1 MPGPAARAHDASGH
15 DGPALGDAE
24 VLEAFTRH
32 LAVERGRS
40 PHTVRAYRGDVA
52 GLLGWV
58 REHHGRGVDGLD
70 LHVLRGWLA
79 AQHDQPPA
87 REQPRHHGAP
97 ASADPRGG
105 PGGPARSTL
114 ARRTSSIR
122 TFTAWAVR
130 TGRLAQDPAMR
141 LVTPRRGRTL
151 PTVLRAD
158 QASRLMDVA
167 AVRADDDDAV
177 HLRDA
182 AAVELLYATGA
193 RVGELVGLDVDDVD
207 LDRRTLRVL
216 GKGDKERV
224 VPFGVPAERAVRSWL
239 ARGRPALVTAASGPA
254 LLLGARGARV
264 GQRQVRDAVHALLGA
279 LGEGVD
285 AAPHALRHTA
295 ATHLLD
301 GGADL
306 RTVQEVLGH
315 ASLASTQIYTHVS
328 VERLRRGFEQA
339 HPRA

>member
-1 MPGPAARAHDASGH
+1 VSDAAATAEQLLDAF
-15 DGPALGDAE
+15 A
-24 VLEAFTRH
+24 RH

-40 PHTVRAYRGDVA
+40 PHTVRAYTGDVA
-52 GLLGWV
+52 ALLAWA
-58 REHHGRGVDGLD
+58 REHHGSAPAEVDLA
-70 LHVLRGWLA
+70 VLRGWLA
-79 AQHDQPPA
+79 AQSVQAQPAA
-87 REQPRHHGAP
+87 RA
-97 ASADPRGG
+97 
-105 PGGPARSTL
+105 TL
-114 ARRTSSIR
+114 ARRTASVR

-130 TGRLAQDPAMR
+130 AGHLPADPALRLA
-141 LVTPRRGRTL
+141 TPKRSRTL
-151 PTVLRAD
+151 PTVLRAE
-158 QASRLMDVA
+158 QATRLMDLA
-167 AVRADDDDAV
+167 AVRADDDDPV
-177 HLRDA
+177 HLRDR

-207 LDRRTLRVL
+207 LERRTLRVL

-224 VPFGVPAERAVRSWL
+224 VPFGVPARRAVEEWL
-239 ARGRPALVTAASGPA
+239 ARGRPALATPASGPA
-254 LLLGARGARV
+254 LLLGARGGRV

-315 ASLASTQIYTHVS
+315 ASLASTQVYTHVS
-328 VERLRRGFEQA
+328 VERLRRGFQQA